1 MNAASAHL
9 GEREDEPVRVEG
21 HFENL
26 EQQAH
31 AARLGMWV
39 FLATEVLLFGA
50 AFALFI
56 GYQVQFPEGF
66 HEAIGHNTK
75 VLGTVNTGVL
85 LTSSTLVAAGVHALR
100 AGSRKSAGWLVAGT
114 ITLALVFLVIKAI
127 EYGTHFEEGIYPGG
141 VGHFFVEHHVRGMA
155 EFWTL
160 YYLMTG
166 LHALHVTIGAIVLG
180 VLLVGILRGRLGPAT
195 AHRLEIGA
203 IFWHL
208 VDVIWIFLW
217 PLFYLA

>member
-1 MNAASAHL
+1 MNAARAEAL
-9 GEREDEPVRVEG
+9 EDEVVKVEA
-21 HFENL
+21 HFETL

-50 AFALFI
+50 AFTLFI
-56 GYQVQFPEGF
+56 AYQVHFPDAF
-66 HEAIGHNTK
+66 RFAIEHNTK
-75 VLGTVNTGVL
+75 VLGTINTGVL
-85 LTSSTLVAAGVHALR
+85 LTSSTLVAGAVHALR
-100 AGSRKSAGWLVAGT
+100 AGSRRFAGGLVAAT
-114 ITLALVFLVIKAI
+114 ITLALVFLVIKAV
-127 EYGTHFEEGIYPGG
+127 EYGAHFHEGIYPGG
-141 VGHFFVEHHVRGMA
+141 VGHFFVEHQARGLA

-166 LHALHVTIGAIVLG
+166 LHAVHVTIGIGVLG
-180 VLLVGILRGRLGPAT
+180 VLLVGVLRRRIGPGM
-195 AHRLEIGA
+195 AHKLEIGA
-203 IFWHL
+203 IYWHL

>member
-1 MNAASAHL
+1 MNAGVGAADDAP
-9 GEREDEPVRVEG
+9 EVAD
-21 HFENL
+21 HFESL
-26 EQQAH
+26 EQQAQ

-50 AFALFI
+50 AFALFVS
-56 GYQVQFPEGF
+56 YQVHFPDAFRQSIE
-66 HEAIGHNTK
+66 HNAK

-85 LTSSTLVAAGVHALR
+85 LTSSTLVAGAVHALR
-100 AGSRKSAGWLVAGT
+100 AGSRRSSSWLLAGT
-114 ITLALVFLVIKAI
+114 IGLAFVFLGIKAT
-127 EYGTHFEEGIYPGG
+127 EYGRHFAEGIYPGG
-141 VGHFFVEHHVRGMA
+141 AGHFFVEHHVRGMA

-166 LHALHVTIGAIVLG
+166 LHAVHVTVGIGVLG
-180 VLLVGILRGRLGPAT
+180 VLLVEVLRGRIGKRS
-195 AHRLEIGA
+195 AHKLEIGA
-203 IFWHL
+203 IYWHL